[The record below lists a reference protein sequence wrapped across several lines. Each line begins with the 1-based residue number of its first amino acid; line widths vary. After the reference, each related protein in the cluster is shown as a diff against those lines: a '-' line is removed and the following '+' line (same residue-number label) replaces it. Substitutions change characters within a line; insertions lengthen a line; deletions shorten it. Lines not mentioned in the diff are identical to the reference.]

1 MEEYVVFTLS
11 ERKYAITLLNIVEIL
26 LPSSVYP
33 IPNSAPNVLGLTNIR
48 GNILPVLDIK
58 PLLGEDG
65 ENGEVNGELTRH
77 IWVNTGTEDIVVVV
91 DKVNGIKRVS
101 EDNLAEPPEDLAAG
115 RRIRK
120 VILLD
125 NDLILVIDPLDLMG

>member
-58 PLLGEDG
+58 PLLGES
-65 ENGEVNGELTRH
+65 GEVKGELTRH
-77 IWVNTGTEDIVVVV
+77 IWVNTGNEDIVIVV

-101 EDNLAEPPEDLAAG
+101 DDNLAEPPEDLAAG
-115 RRIRK
+115 RRVRK